1 MAYDADQQSLKD
13 LRLIIQSHEPC
24 VYLEV
29 GSELGRSLL
38 PALIDPGC
46 SAVLSVDSRPGSTP
60 DERGRTWEYGVT
72 TQMMR
77 DELAKN
83 AVPEE
88 MAKLS
93 TFDMGTDMFSALVNM
108 GSIKIPQPNL
118 VFIDAEHTNAAVF
131 RDFLHIQHIV
141 PENCIVAFHDSNL
154 IFDALT
160 NITEMLKHEMLQPF
174 AARYLKDVVF
184 AYGFGKYKDPV
195 EKLWHWEEKPYL
207 AHARQTLNDEIIMN
221 APLRQRI

>member
-1 MAYDADQQSLKD
+1 
-13 LRLIIQSHEPC
+13 

-46 SAVLSVDSRPGSTP
+46 AAVLSVDSRPGSTP

-77 DELAKN
+77 DELAKV
-83 AVPEE
+83 AGPED

-93 TFDMGTDMFSALVNM
+93 TFDMTTEMFAALAAQ
-108 GSIKIPQPNL
+108 GSLKFPQPNL
-118 VFIDAEHTNAAVF
+118 AFIDAEHTNAAVF
-131 RDFLHIQHIV
+131 KDFMHVNSLMGQD
-141 PENCIVAFHDSNL
+141 CIIAFHDSNL

-160 NITEMLKHEMLQPF
+160 NITEMLRHVTLEPF

-195 EKLWHWEEKPYL
+195 GELWHWDEKQYL
-207 AHARQTLNDEIIMN
+207 AQARQTLNDEIIMN